1 MILKDEKITFN
12 IKGLNFKKFLKR
24 LEEEN
29 IEVFELERVSYNNFN
44 ITIKKQA
51 EKIFNDLCLKFNY
64 KKNIKS
70 ETPILSST
78 NAVKRNLAFTL
89 CIIFICVCL
98 VFSCN
103 MVYKI
108 EIVGLQ
114 NITKQEVIKVL
125 NDNNINTFKPK
136 SAYDLKNIE
145 LLLKTNINK
154 ISFASAVLR
163 GNTMI
168 LNINEKIDN
177 SADIYDFKALVAP
190 FDCIIEEVEL
200 LSGTLV
206 VSKGQAVRKGESI
219 VLPYIDYKDG
229 TQLKVEALAKVK
241 AYVELS
247 YTTQYTEN
255 HFEFVRSGKMQ
266 EVNCIKI
273 FNKEFSNDFVLNF
286 EHCEIEQNSNY
297 VFNNFILPIKRVKT
311 VYYELI
317 KKQVYVPFEKVK
329 ENIIEQN
336 KKILYNDLSKNVE
349 KEMEV
354 FNTITKEENVFFV
367 TTYLKADIWF

>member
-24 LEEEN
+24 LGEEN
-29 IEVFELERVSYNNFN
+29 IEVFELEKLSYKNFN

-51 EKIFNDLCLKFNY
+51 ENIFNDLCLKFHY
-64 KKNIKS
+64 EKNVKS

-78 NAVKRNLAFTL
+78 SAVKRNLAFTI

-114 NITKQEVIKVL
+114 NIKKQEVIKVL
-125 NDNNINTFKPK
+125 NDNNITVFKPK
-136 SAYDLKNIE
+136 STYDLKNIE
-145 LLLKTNINK
+145 LVLKTNINK
-154 ISFASAVLR
+154 ISFASAILR

-177 SADIYDFKALVAP
+177 SAEIYDFKPLVAP

-206 VSKGQAVRKGESI
+206 VSKGQTVKKGESI

-229 TQLKVEALAKVK
+229 TQLKVEALARIK

-255 HFEFVRSGKMQ
+255 HFELVRSGEKQ
-266 EVNCIKI
+266 EVNYLKI
-273 FNKEFSNDFVLNF
+273 FNKEFNNNFVSNF
-286 EHCEIEQNSNY
+286 ENYEIEQNSNY

-311 VYYELI
+311 VYYELV
-317 KKQVYVPFEKVK
+317 KKQVYIPFDKVK

-349 KEMEV
+349 KEMKV

>member
-1 MILKDEKITFN
+1 MILKDERITFN

-51 EKIFNDLCLKFNY
+51 ENIFNDLCLKFNY
-64 KKNIKS
+64 EKNIKS

-219 VLPYIDYKDG
+219 VLPYINYKDG

-354 FNTITKEENVFFV
+354 FNAITKEENVFFV

>member
-1 MILKDEKITFN
+1 MILKDERITFN

-229 TQLKVEALAKVK
+229 TKLKVEALAKVK